1 MTGTLSLVRKS
12 RNRAF
17 TLIELL
23 VVIAIIAILIGLLLP
38 AVQKVR
44 EAAARMSCQ
53 NNLKQWGLAQHT
65 YHDNNGFFPPGGLV
79 NRDIGGQVSPGFY
92 KPYPDP
98 EHITAWGDDRGTWI
112 VYSLPYVE
120 QQALYQLFPQPPSR
134 VYNSAGIARSQ
145 PGFTNYRPKFFR
157 CPSDG
162 WNTEWAI
169 CNYVGSLG
177 PQCVTGYSNHPW
189 YNPCTFQPHQ
199 PLCNQPGI
207 GVPWS
212 PDHGNTLDA
221 GSLRGMYNR
230 LGARVNMASV
240 TDGLSNTILIG
251 ETLPEWHD
259 HFWSGSW
266 SHYNGGASHASTIVP
281 INYRSDLRGP
291 CDPANPSSLSRSF
304 KNWNL
309 SWGFK
314 SRHTGGVNFVFGDGS
329 VRFVRENI
337 NMTTYVLMGC
347 RNDGQ
352 PVPNE

>member
-1 MTGTLSLVRKS
+1 MSYSSPTRRRLSS
-12 RNRAF
+12 RAF

-65 YHDNNGFFPPGGLV
+65 YHDSTGFFPPGGLV
-79 NRDIGGQVSPGFY
+79 GRDFGGSWNWS
-92 KPYPDP
+92 D
-98 EHITAWGDDRGTWI
+98 WGDDRGTWI

-120 QQALYQLFPQPPSR
+120 QQALFQLFPQPISR

-145 PGFTNYRPKFFR
+145 AGFTSFRPKIFR

-162 WNTEWAI
+162 WNPEDSL

-177 PQCVTGYSNHPW
+177 PQCTIGPCGYDP
-189 YNPCTFQPHQ
+189 YQA
-199 PLCNQPGI
+199 LCNQPGI
-207 GVPWS
+207 GVPAS
-212 PDHGNTLDA
+212 PDHGNTLSA
-221 GSLRGMYNR
+221 GEVRGMYNR
-230 LGARVNMASV
+230 LGARINMASV

-251 ETLPEWHD
+251 EILPEWHD

-266 SHYNGGASHASTIVP
+266 SHYNGGASHATTIVP
-281 INYRSDLRGP
+281 INYPSDARTW
-291 CDPANPSSLSRSF
+291 CSPADRSF
-304 KNWNL
+304 QNWNL

-329 VRFVRENI
+329 VRFVRQNI
-337 NMTTYVLMGC
+337 NMTTYVLMGA
-347 RNDGQ
+347 RNDGR
-352 PVPNE
+352 PIPNE

>member
-1 MTGTLSLVRKS
+1 MAGTLSPPRRS
-12 RNRAF
+12 SSRAF

-65 YHDNNGFFPPGGLV
+65 YHDSTGFFPPGGLV
-79 NRDIGGQVSPGFY
+79 GRDFGGSWNWS
-92 KPYPDP
+92 D
-98 EHITAWGDDRGTWI
+98 WNDDRGSWI

-120 QQALYQLFPQPPSR
+120 QQALYQLFPQPPSG

-145 PGFTNYRPKFFR
+145 PNFTNFRPKFFR

-177 PQCVTGYSNHPW
+177 PQCAIGPCGYDPN
-189 YNPCTFQPHQ
+189 QA
-199 PLCNQPGI
+199 LCNQPGI

-221 GSLRGMYNR
+221 GQVRGMYNR
-230 LGARVNMASV
+230 LGARINMASV

-251 ETLPEWHD
+251 EILPEWHD

-266 SHYNGGASHASTIVP
+266 SHYNGGASHATTIVP
-281 INYRSDLRGP
+281 INYPTDARTWCS
-291 CDPANPSSLSRSF
+291 PADRSF
-304 KNWNL
+304 QNWNL

-329 VRFVRENI
+329 VRFVRQNI
-337 NMTTYVLMGC
+337 NMTTYILMGC
-347 RNDGQ
+347 RNDGR

>member
-65 YHDNNGFFPPGGLV
+65 YHDNNGFFPPGGLFG
-79 NRDIGGQVSPGFY
+79 RDFGGSGIS
-92 KPYPDP
+92 D
-98 EHITAWGDDRGTWI
+98 WGDDRGTWI

-120 QQALYQLFPQPPSR
+120 QQALYQLFPQPPSA

-145 PGFTNYRPKFFR
+145 PGFTNFRPKFFR

-162 WNTEWAI
+162 WNTEWAL

-177 PQCVTGYSNHPW
+177 PQCSIGPCGYDP
-189 YNPCTFQPHQ
+189 YQ

-207 GVPWS
+207 GVPSS

-230 LGARVNMASV
+230 FGARVNMASV

-266 SHYNGGASHASTIVP
+266 SHYNGGASHATTIVP
-281 INYRSDLRGP
+281 INYRSDSQARCSP
-291 CDPANPSSLSRSF
+291 PDRS
-304 KNWNL
+304 KYNWNL
-309 SWGFK
+309 SFGFK
-314 SRHTGGVNFVFGDGS
+314 SRHAGGVNFVFGDGS

-347 RNDGQ
+347 RNDGR

>member
-1 MTGTLSLVRKS
+1 MAGTLSPRRES
-12 RNRAF
+12 SSRAF

-65 YHDNNGFFPPGGLV
+65 YHDNNGFFPPGGLSG
-79 NRDIGGQVSPGFY
+79 RDFGGTYSG
-92 KPYPDP
+92 D
-98 EHITAWGDDRGTWI
+98 WNDDRGTWI

-120 QQALYQLFPQPPSR
+120 QQALYQLFPQPPSG

-145 PGFTNYRPKFFR
+145 PNFTNFRPKFFR

-177 PQCVTGYSNHPW
+177 PQCAIGPCGYDPN
-189 YNPCTFQPHQ
+189 QA
-199 PLCNQPGI
+199 LCNQPGI

-221 GSLRGMYNR
+221 GQVRGMYNR
-230 LGARVNMASV
+230 LGARINMASV

-251 ETLPEWHD
+251 EVLPEWHD

-266 SHYNGGASHASTIVP
+266 SHYNGGASHATTIVP
-281 INYRSDLRGP
+281 INYPTDARTWCS
-291 CDPANPSSLSRSF
+291 PADRSF
-304 KNWNL
+304 QNWNL

-329 VRFVRENI
+329 VRFVRQNI
-337 NMTTYVLMGC
+337 NMTTYILMGC
-347 RNDGQ
+347 RNDGR